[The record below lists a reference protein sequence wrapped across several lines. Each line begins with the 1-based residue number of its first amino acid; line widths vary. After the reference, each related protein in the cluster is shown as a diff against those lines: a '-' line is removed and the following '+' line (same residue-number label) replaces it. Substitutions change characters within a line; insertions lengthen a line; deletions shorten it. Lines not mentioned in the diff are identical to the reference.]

1 MIVDAQQDIV
11 LAGCVPLS
19 IFHVSSLGPLC
30 LCGEKGFVMSKDNAT
45 SWRLDRRVN
54 LSVLMQLIVLVS
66 LILGSWVNLQRQLG
80 LLQHDVAALLQSQKE
95 FQQRLQTL
103 SERSLSC
110 EYRLQTVEKQLADVA
125 RAAP

>member
-1 MIVDAQQDIV
+1 
-11 LAGCVPLS
+11 
-19 IFHVSSLGPLC
+19 
-30 LCGEKGFVMSKDNAT
+30 MSRDNAT

-54 LSVLMQLIVLVS
+54 LSVLMQLMVLAS

-80 LLQHDVAALLQSQKE
+80 LLQHDVAALLQSQRE

-110 EYRLQTVEKQLADVA
+110 EYRLQAVEKQLADVT

>member
-1 MIVDAQQDIV
+1 
-11 LAGCVPLS
+11 
-19 IFHVSSLGPLC
+19 
-30 LCGEKGFVMSKDNAT
+30 MSRDNAT

-54 LSVLMQLIVLVS
+54 LSVLMQLMVLAS

-80 LLQHDVAALLQSQKE
+80 LLQHDVAALLQSQRE

-103 SERSLSC
+103 SGRSLSC
-110 EYRLQTVEKQLADVA
+110 EYRLQAVEKQLADVT